1 MAGFHEII
9 GHEQLIAHLQSAIVM
24 DKVSHAYIINGPKD
38 SGKMM
43 LAQAF
48 AMALQCETS
57 IRNREGATGR
67 PEEKLS
73 PEILAEP
80 CLECHSCKQALG
92 NNQPDIIYLT
102 HEKPNTISVADIR
115 EQINHDIEIKPYSSK
130 YKVYIV
136 DEAEKMNQQ
145 AQNALLKTIEEPPAY
160 AVILLLTT
168 NADAFL
174 PTIRSRCVMLD
185 VKPVNDEKIR
195 EFLMKKRQVPD
206 YKAEVCAAF
215 ARGNVGR
222 AVALAS
228 SERFNDLKDVTVS
241 LLRRLGDIRRY
252 NILQEIKPLND
263 FKDDIRE
270 FFDLVLF
277 WYRDVLLYKAAG
289 SEEQLIFRE
298 QVLEIRRQAEKST
311 YHGLQ
316 QILEAIET
324 ADRRIRAN
332 VNFDLTMELLAM
344 TIKENIG

>member
-145 AQNALLKTIEEPPAY
+145 AQNCLLYT
-160 AVILLLTT
+160 
-168 NADAFL
+168 
-174 PTIRSRCVMLD
+174 SRCV
-185 VKPVNDEKIR
+185 
-195 EFLMKKRQVPD
+195 
-206 YKAEVCAAF
+206 
-215 ARGNVGR
+215 
-222 AVALAS
+222 
-228 SERFNDLKDVTVS
+228 
-241 LLRRLGDIRRY
+241 
-252 NILQEIKPLND
+252 
-263 FKDDIRE
+263 
-270 FFDLVLF
+270 
-277 WYRDVLLYKAAG
+277 
-289 SEEQLIFRE
+289 
-298 QVLEIRRQAEKST
+298 
-311 YHGLQ
+311 
-316 QILEAIET
+316 
-324 ADRRIRAN
+324 
-332 VNFDLTMELLAM
+332 
-344 TIKENIG
+344 

>member
-160 AVILLLTT
+160 AVILLLTE
-168 NADAFL
+168 NAEILL
-174 PTIRSRCVMLD
+174 PTIRSRCVMLKLRNIKD
-185 VKPVNDEKIR
+185 QLIKKY
-195 EFLMKKRQVPD
+195 LMEQMEIPD
-206 YKAEVCAAF
+206 YKADMCTAF
-215 ARGNVGR
+215 AQGNMGR
-222 AVALAS
+222 AIMLANS
-228 SERFNDLKDVTVS
+228 DHFN
-241 LLRRLGDIRRY
+241 
-252 NILQEIKPLND
+252 E
-263 FKDDIRE
+263 IRE
-270 FFDLVLF
+270 EAVQLLKHINEMELNEIVAAVKNISVYKLEITDYLDIIMI
-277 WYRDVLLYKAAG
+277 WYRDVLLYKATKEIDKVVFKDQLQ
-289 SEEQLIFRE
+289 SIKEQAR
-298 QVLEIRRQAEKST
+298 KSS
-311 YHGLQ
+311 YEGIEL
-316 QILEAIET
+316 ILESLEKAK
-324 ADRRIRAN
+324 ARLKAN
-332 VNFDLTMELLAM
+332 VNFDLVMELLFL
-344 TIKENIG
+344 TIKEN

>member
-92 NNQPDIIYLT
+92 NNQPDII
-102 HEKPNTISVADIR
+102 
-115 EQINHDIEIKPYSSK
+115 
-130 YKVYIV
+130 V

-174 PTIRSRCVMLD
+174 QTIRSRCVMLD
-185 VKPVNDEKIR
+185 IKPVSDEKIR

-228 SERFNDLKDVTVS
+228 SERFNELKDVTVS

-252 NILQEIKPLND
+252 DLLPVIKPRND
-263 FKDDIRE
+263 VMDDISVC
-270 FFDLVLF
+270 FDVVLV
-277 WYRDVLLYKAAG
+277 W
-289 SEEQLIFRE
+289 
-298 QVLEIRRQAEKST
+298 
-311 YHGLQ
+311 
-316 QILEAIET
+316 
-324 ADRRIRAN
+324 DRA
-332 VNFDLTMELLAM
+332 V
-344 TIKENIG
+344 